1 MTLRGRYGLQPL
13 EAYKV
18 WVAMK
23 NHFAGKYDIF
33 KYNGKIN
40 LNQSNLNNRKD
51 MHVFAKLAKRK
62 DIKNFLLANL
72 VYGRGDVWVG
82 DIVNNEQSELLYK
95 RYLKTRDS
103 LAYTFSQDLTKL
115 NDDVREN
122 YVVKQ
127 GQHPVLLKLLLQ
139 DEITIET
146 VVILEDMWKFKP
158 VWDDQIID
166 TIVWPSYSLKIE
178 RFRPFLNYDKKK
190 FLELAIE
197 HFRSV

>member
-1 MTLRGRYGLQPL
+1 M
-13 EAYKV
+13 
-18 WVAMK
+18 
-23 NHFAGKYDIF
+23 
-33 KYNGKIN
+33 
-40 LNQSNLNNRKD
+40 
-51 MHVFAKLAKRK
+51 K

-72 VYGRGDVWVG
+72 VYGRGDVWIG

-158 VWDDQIID
+158 MWDDQIID